1 VVKNR
6 TSKSKPAAGQGGRPV
21 SAARKGDKRWFYFA
35 LGLLAIGGIGTLSY
49 LSSRPPDVSLVDS
62 TIRPIANQGHVLG
75 SDTAPVEVVEFA
87 DFECPGCGSFAT
99 LTEPDVRSRLVNTG
113 LVRFRYMD
121 FPLNMH
127 PNAMTAH
134 IAAWCAGEQGK
145 FWEMHD
151 AIFMNQDRW
160 NTQATRRPDRVLAP
174 LARQVGVNADQYETC
189 MSTRKYQP
197 QVQANVDE
205 GVRRGVSGTPTFFI
219 GNKRTSDVLS
229 YDALKK
235 LVDDALAQARA
246 TKTATKTGTKAQ
258 R

>member
-1 VVKNR
+1 
-6 TSKSKPAAGQGGRPV
+6 
-21 SAARKGDKRWFYFA
+21 
-35 LGLLAIGGIGTLSY
+35 
-49 LSSRPPDVSLVDS
+49 
-62 TIRPIANQGHVLG
+62 
-75 SDTAPVEVVEFA
+75 VVEFA

-99 LTEPDVRSRLVNTG
+99 LTEPDMRSRLVNTG
-113 LVRFRYMD
+113 LVRFRFMD

-134 IAAWCAGEQGK
+134 LAARCAGEQGK

-174 LARQVGVNADQYETC
+174 LARQVGVNADQYESC
-189 MSTRKYQP
+189 MSTRKY
-197 QVQANVDE
+197 QANVDE
-205 GVRRGVSGTPTFFI
+205 GVRRGVNGTPTFFI

-229 YDALKK
+229 YDALKR
-235 LVDDALAQARA
+235 LVDDALAQARS
-246 TKTATKTGTKAQ
+246 TKTATKTGTNAP